1 MKTTFLIVLTEEDD
15 GRVTVKGE
23 AVGTGL
29 NAYELGIEIMANLKA
44 AETVH
49 PERLNVMALEYSE
62 MWH

>member
-1 MKTTFLIVLTEEDD
+1 MKTTFVIVLTEEAD
-15 GRVTVKGE
+15 GRVTVSGE

-44 AETVH
+44 AETEH
-49 PERLNVMALEYSE
+49 PERLNVMTFEYSE